1 MDSLIQQFFTSCR
14 VLTSEQEFKRRLKVI
29 AEISQVFKSYNFLIK
44 QLHDDG
50 FREIMSWENF

>member
-1 MDSLIQQFFTSCR
+1 MDALIQQFFTSCR
-14 VLTSEQEFKRRLKVI
+14 VLTSAQEFKRRLKVI

-50 FREIMSWENF
+50 FREIMS